1 MVGIDFFLSFD
12 AINKPLTILTMK
24 KVLLSMAVVAFLA
37 ACGGGAT
44 EEAPATDSTAVDTTA
59 VVEEAPVVD
68 TTAVDTTAAAAEVA
82 PAA

>member
-1 MVGIDFFLSFD
+1 
-12 AINKPLTILTMK
+12 
-24 KVLLSMAVVAFLA
+24 MAVVAFLA

-44 EEAPATDSTAVDTTA
+44 EEAPAVDSTAVDTTA
-59 VVEEAPVVD
+59 VVEEAPNVD